1 MSSIGIFE
9 QAIVKLS
16 PKDVELF
23 GEIFRQYQKA
33 PNQKLKTAIVNIF
46 APQIER
52 RAVAMSVAA
61 KGKISAT
68 DYAQDLY
75 LKFLENLDAIA
86 DENKY
91 AAASLSRT
99 LNETK
104 PTLDTLVSVTGKTK
118 NLTAL
123 EEFRS
128 MSYKIDENPISQ
140 DVGEFLNTMK
150 KQLTYRE
157 GDILELKL
165 QGKTF
170 DEIGDTLDL
179 TRDRVRQIYEKAL
192 KRIRKNP
199 ENKKMYEEIFHE
211 DKSISFSKPY
221 LLNSRIFDNIIIP
234 ENYKEALNAA
244 IHPDS
249 VFKGAFSNPSKID
262 EIKNLLAKNP
272 GFKIHIKLSEETT
285 TLEYITNFKA
295 ISRQIYGK
303 NIIEFYC

>member
-52 RAVAMSVAA
+52 RAAAMSVAA

-75 LKFLENLDAIA
+75 LKFLENLDVLAN
-86 DENKY
+86 ENRY
-91 AAASLSRT
+91 AASALSRT

-128 MSYKIDENPISQ
+128 MSYKIDENLIKQ
-140 DVGEFLNTMK
+140 ETDEWLNTMK
-150 KQLTYRE
+150 KRLSRKE
-157 GDILELKL
+157 SLILEHKL

-170 DEIGDTLDL
+170 DEIGDTLYL
-179 TRDRVRQIYEKAL
+179 TQDRVRKIYGRAIKQ
-192 KRIRKNP
+192 IRKNP
-199 ENKKMYEEIFHE
+199 GNKKMYEEIFYE
-211 DKSISFSKPY
+211 DKTIGLSKPN
-221 LLNSRIFDNIIIP
+221 LLDSRVFDKIIVS

-244 IHPDS
+244 MPPDS
-249 VFKGAFSNPSKID
+249 VFKGAFSNSSIIKI
-262 EIKNLLAKNP
+262 IKNILEKNP
-272 GFKIHIKLSEETT
+272 DFKLHIKLSDETA
-285 TLEYITNFKA
+285 TLEYINAFKA
-295 ISRQIYGK
+295 ISRNVYGK
-303 NIIEFYC
+303 NIIEFYR